1 MKKKPEKRYTIELT
15 EHQLRT
21 LDLVCDRYARL
32 TEGQLELSL
41 QEICEEA
48 WEKLHKTEE
57 HPCAIGSDD
66 WYEMRENLEKTLKE
80 MEYTY
85 WGLSGGRYN
94 GIGYDKTADLLWEMH
109 KSMEYAIWDNMDP
122 ESKESMRFTVMSD
135 GPMALTGEPFIIVKR
150 KED

>member
-15 EHQLRT
+15 EHQLRI
-21 LDLVCDRYARL
+21 LDMVCDRYSRL
-32 TEGQLELSL
+32 IEGQLELSL
-41 QEICEEA
+41 QEVCEQA
-48 WEKLHKTEE
+48 WEKLHKSMR
-57 HPCAIGSDD
+57 CNDD
-66 WYEMRENLEKTLKE
+66 WYAMRENLKKTLKE

-85 WGLSGGRYN
+85 WGLAGGRYN

-135 GPMALTGEPFIIVKR
+135 GPMALTGEPFITVKR